1 MPGLLRQGKGKSMKK
16 MMAVYDADTRYAE
29 RLSDY
34 VNRKERGVFTAQAF
48 TSKEKLAEYAA
59 KHEIDVLLSGER
71 TDSGDISEIPSGQ
84 KIYMSEETERQMESG
99 KEIYKFQSGDDII
112 REVMAVYSEIPGI
125 RPNTAGSVDQSRRII
140 GVYSPVGR
148 CGKTCLAL
156 AIGQILAK
164 EEKVLFVTLDTFTGF
179 TGLLNERWKRD
190 LSDLIYY
197 YKQERFHIVRLNSLV
212 YYLGDMA
219 WIPPIRIPQDYAQLT
234 AQEMADLMERI
245 LREGNY
251 TTLGLD
257 IGDYGRD
264 ALPLMEKCQ
273 VVYAPIREDP
283 FSAEKMREFEEYLE
297 TTGNNAVA
305 EKIQKIHVPMVT
317 GGRRMEHFP
326 QELLWGDMG
335 DFVRSLLKG
344 QRNLWDN

>member
-1 MPGLLRQGKGKSMKK
+1 
-16 MMAVYDADTRYAE
+16 MAVYDADTRYAE

-219 WIPPIRIPQDYAQLT
+219 WIPPDPSGLCT
-234 AQEMADLMERI
+234 AYRAGDGGSHGTDPSGRKLYDTCPRYRG
-245 LREGNY
+245 LRAGCPAAA
-251 TTLGLD
+251 GKMS
-257 IGDYGRD
+257 GRLRTD
-264 ALPLMEKCQ
+264 QRRSVFCGK
-273 VVYAPIREDP
+273 
-283 FSAEKMREFEEYLE
+283 
-297 TTGNNAVA
+297 NA
-305 EKIQKIHVPMVT
+305 
-317 GGRRMEHFP
+317 
-326 QELLWGDMG
+326 
-335 DFVRSLLKG
+335 
-344 QRNLWDN
+344 

>member
-1 MPGLLRQGKGKSMKK
+1 MKK

-34 VNRKERGVFTAQAF
+34 VNRKEKGVFTAQAF

-71 TDSGDISEIPSGQ
+71 TDSGDISGIPSGQ
-84 KIYMSEETERQMESG
+84 KIYMSEEAERQMESG

-125 RPNTAGSVDQSRRII
+125 HPSATGSRDRSRRMI
-140 GVYSPVGR
+140 GVYSPIGR

-164 EEKVLFVTLDTFTGF
+164 EEKVLFVSLDTFTGF
-179 TGLLNERWKRD
+179 SGLVNERWKRD

-197 YKQERFHIVRLNSLV
+197 YKQERFHVIRLNSII

-219 WIPPIRIPQDYAQLT
+219 WIPPIRMPQDYLQFSV
-234 AQEMADLMERI
+234 QEMADLMEQI
-245 LREGNY
+245 LWEGNY
-251 TTLGLD
+251 TTLVLD

-264 ALPLMEKCQ
+264 VLPLLEKCQ
-273 VVYAPIREDP
+273 VIYAPVKEDV
-283 FSAEKMREFEEYLE
+283 FSAGKMREFEEYLQE
-297 TTGNNAVA
+297 SGNAQTL

-335 DFVRSLLKG
+335 DFVRALVKG

>member
-1 MPGLLRQGKGKSMKK
+1 MPRCLLQRKSWQSTQK
-16 MMAVYDADTRYAE
+16 
-29 RLSDY
+29 
-34 VNRKERGVFTAQAF
+34 
-48 TSKEKLAEYAA
+48 

-71 TDSGDISEIPSGQ
+71 TDSGDISGIPSAQ
-84 KIYMSEETERQMESG
+84 KIYMSEETEKQMDSG

-251 TTLGLD
+251 TTLVLD

-264 ALPLMEKCQ
+264 ALPLMEKLSGCLRTDQ
-273 VVYAPIREDP
+273 RRSVFCGKNCVNLRSIWKQREITL
-283 FSAEKMREFEEYLE
+283 S
-297 TTGNNAVA
+297 
-305 EKIQKIHVPMVT
+305 QKRS
-317 GGRRMEHFP
+317 RRSMCR
-326 QELLWGDMG
+326 W
-335 DFVRSLLKG
+335 
-344 QRNLWDN
+344 

>member
-1 MPGLLRQGKGKSMKK
+1 MKK
-16 MMAVYDADTRYAE
+16 LIAVYDADTRYAE

-34 VNRKERGVFTAQAF
+34 VNRKEKGVFTAQAF
-48 TSKEKLAEYAA
+48 TSKEKLAEYAK

-71 TDSGDISEIPSGQ
+71 TDSGDISGIPSAQ
-84 KIYMSEETERQMESG
+84 KIYMSEETEKQMDSG

-125 RPNTAGSVDQSRRII
+125 RPNTAGATDQSRRII
-140 GVYSPVGR
+140 GVYSPIGR

-197 YKQERFHIVRLNSLV
+197 YKQDRFHVVRLNSIV

-219 WIPPIRIPQDYAQLT
+219 WIPPIRIPQDYTQLRT
-234 AQEMADLMERI
+234 
-245 LREGNY
+245 
-251 TTLGLD
+251 
-257 IGDYGRD
+257 
-264 ALPLMEKCQ
+264 
-273 VVYAPIREDP
+273 
-283 FSAEKMREFEEYLE
+283 F
-297 TTGNNAVA
+297 
-305 EKIQKIHVPMVT
+305 
-317 GGRRMEHFP
+317 
-326 QELLWGDMG
+326 
-335 DFVRSLLKG
+335 
-344 QRNLWDN
+344 

>member
-1 MPGLLRQGKGKSMKK
+1 

-71 TDSGDISEIPSGQ
+71 TDISEIPSGQ

-179 TGLLNERWKRD
+179 
-190 LSDLIYY
+190 S
-197 YKQERFHIVRLNSLV
+197 
-212 YYLGDMA
+212 
-219 WIPPIRIPQDYAQLT
+219 
-234 AQEMADLMERI
+234 
-245 LREGNY
+245 
-251 TTLGLD
+251 
-257 IGDYGRD
+257 
-264 ALPLMEKCQ
+264 
-273 VVYAPIREDP
+273 
-283 FSAEKMREFEEYLE
+283 
-297 TTGNNAVA
+297 
-305 EKIQKIHVPMVT
+305 
-317 GGRRMEHFP
+317 
-326 QELLWGDMG
+326 
-335 DFVRSLLKG
+335 
-344 QRNLWDN
+344 

>member
-1 MPGLLRQGKGKSMKK
+1 MKK
-16 MMAVYDADTRYAE
+16 VMAVYDSDTRYAE

-34 VNRKERGVFTAQAF
+34 VNRKEKGVFTAQAF

-71 TDSGDISEIPSGQ
+71 TDSGDISAIPSGQ
-84 KIYMSEETERQMESG
+84 KIYMSEESERQMDSG

-125 RPNTAGSVDQSRRII
+125 YPSADGTMDHSRRII
-140 GVYSPVGR
+140 GVYSPIGR

-164 EEKVLFVTLDTFTGF
+164 EEKVLFVSLDTFTGF
-179 TGLLNERWKRD
+179 SGLLDERWKRD

-197 YKQERFHIVRLNSLV
+197 YKQERFNVIRMNSII

-219 WIPPIRIPQDYAQLT
+219 WIPPIRMPQDYMQMSV
-234 AQEMADLMERI
+234 QEMADLMELI

-251 TTLGLD
+251 TTLVLD

-264 ALPLMEKCQ
+264 VLSLLEKCQ
-273 VVYAPIREDP
+273 VVYTPVKEDV
-283 FSAEKMREFEEYLE
+283 FSAGKMREFEEYLE
-297 TTGNNAVA
+297 ESGKPGLL
-305 EKIQKIHVPMVT
+305 EKVQKIHVPMVT

-326 QELLWGDMG
+326 QELLWGDLG
-335 DFVRSLLKG
+335 DFVRTLMKG
-344 QRNLWDN
+344 QRSVWDS